1 MNNKNMK
8 KFWGYHLMADCSNC
22 KRENIKD
29 IKNIK
34 KFINNL
40 VKECKMK
47 KLGKIKIENL
57 QDGDEDLFGYSVV
70 QLIHTSSITCH
81 FMDISGDA
89 YIDIFSCKDFD
100 VEKAV
105 EHILQ
110 TFKPKSYERKLVQ
123 RGKYFPR

>member
-89 YIDIFSCKDFD
+89 YIDIFSCKEFD
-100 VEKAV
+100 CEKV
-105 EHILQ
+105 INIIN
-110 TFKPKSYERKLVQ
+110 
-123 RGKYFPR
+123 KYFLPTKMNKHFLIRDSNI

>member
-89 YIDIFSCKDFD
+89 YIDIFSCKEFD
-100 VEKAV
+100 CEKV
-105 EHILQ
+105 I
-110 TFKPKSYERKLVQ
+110 SIIN
-123 RGKYFPR
+123 KYFLPTKINKHFLIRDSNI